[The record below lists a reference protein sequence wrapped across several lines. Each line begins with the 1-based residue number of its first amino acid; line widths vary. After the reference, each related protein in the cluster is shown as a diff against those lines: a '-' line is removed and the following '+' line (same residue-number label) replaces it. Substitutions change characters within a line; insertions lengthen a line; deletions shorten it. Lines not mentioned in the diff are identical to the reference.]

1 MTFDSA
7 RTGFKTLFSK
17 LSWKEWA
24 VVVTVIVHAPTFA
37 QERPAP
43 PTALEKQGV
52 PIVAA
57 LPVAGGPTARAGAGQ
72 APTSDGIWGRL
83 AQAKWLTDGQTKAPR
98 TVYVFTDP
106 NCPYCNK
113 FWSDARPWVDSGKVQ
128 LRHVIVGILTPTSPG
143 KAAALLADRNPAQAL
158 DAYERGH
165 ATETLKAIATGRL
178 RPLDDAGMKPLANI
192 PPAVQIQLDG
202 NEKLMADLGL
212 RATPAV
218 VWRDE
223 GGAVQMLTGIPDG
236 ALAKVLGPR

>member
-7 RTGFKTLFSK
+7 PIGFHSLFSK
-17 LSWKEWA
+17 PSWKDWA
-24 VVVTVIVHAPTFA
+24 VVVTVAVHAPTFA

-43 PTALEKQGV
+43 PTALEEQGV
-52 PIVAA
+52 RTAGT
-57 LPVAGGPTARAGAGQ
+57 LPSAGGPTARTIAGQ
-72 APTSDGIWGRL
+72 PPTSDGIWGRL
-83 AQAKWLTDGQTKAPR
+83 AQAKWLADGQAKAPR

-106 NCPYCNK
+106 NCPFCNK

-143 KAAALLADRNPAQAL
+143 KAAAILADKNPALAL

-165 ATETLKAIATGRL
+165 AAETLKAMATGRL

-192 PPAVQIQLDG
+192 PAAVQIQLDG

-218 VWRDE
+218 VWKDDS
-223 GGAVQMLTGIPDG
+223 GATQMLMGIPDS

>member
-7 RTGFKTLFSK
+7 RIGFNALFSK
-17 LSWKEWA
+17 PSWKAWA
-24 VVVTVIVHAPTFA
+24 VVVTVAVQAPAFA

-43 PTALEKQGV
+43 LSAQ
-52 PIVAA
+52 
-57 LPVAGGPTARAGAGQ
+57 AGFTGQ
-72 APTSDGIWGRL
+72 PPTSDRIWGRL
-83 AQAKWLTDGQTKAPR
+83 AQATWLTDGQAKAPR

-143 KAAALLADRNPAQAL
+143 KAAALLADKNPAQAL

-165 ATETLKAIATGRL
+165 VAETLKAMASGRL
-178 RPLDDAGMKPLANI
+178 RPLGDAGLQPLAAI
-192 PPAVQIQLDG
+192 PRAVQAQIDG

-218 VWRDE
+218 VWKDE
-223 GGAVQMLTGIPDG
+223 SGAVQMLMGVPDG
-236 ALAKVLGPR
+236 TLAKVLGPR